1 MYSAQITRA
10 NPTCIILLID
20 QSGSMSDPFSGD
32 SARKKC
38 DFVAEAVNHTLH
50 DLVIRCTKTE
60 EVRNYYHV
68 AVVGYGRHVGT
79 CFSGEL
85 GARYLVPIS
94 EVADYPLQVKS
105 TYKRVSDGAGGWVEI
120 PVRYPVW
127 IHPTADGKTPMCEAL
142 AKVKEVLERWL
153 AEHPRGFPP
162 TVLHLTDGESSDGD
176 PNEIG
181 QQIMSLGTDDGS
193 VLLFNCHI
201 STRRSGKIEYPTDE
215 RALPD
220 GFARALFQISSRLP
234 ANFLSAAAQLGVN
247 AVEGSRGFVFNGDPS
262 SIVQFYEIGTSL
274 TGMTPYRWMDDASR
288 SELA

>member
-20 QSGSMSDPFSGD
+20 QSGSMSDPFSGN
-32 SARKKC
+32 SARKKS

-68 AVVGYGRHVGT
+68 SVIGYGRQVGT
-79 CFSGEL
+79 CFSGPL
-85 GARYLVPIS
+85 GGRFVVPIA
-94 EVADYPLQVKS
+94 EVADYPLQVKNS
-105 TYKRVSDGAGGWVEI
+105 YKRVSDGAGGWVEI

-127 IHPTADGKTPMCEAL
+127 IHPAADGKTPMCEAL
-142 AKVKEVLERWL
+142 GGVKQIIEQWL
-153 AEHPRGFPP
+153 SQHPKGFPP

-176 PNEIG
+176 PEAIG
-181 QQIMSLGTDDGS
+181 QQIMTLRTDDGA

-201 STRRSGKIEYPTDE
+201 SSRRSHKIEYPTEE
-215 RALPD
+215 RSLPD
-220 GFARALFQISSRLP
+220 GFARSLFQMSSPLP
-234 ANFLSAAAQLGVN
+234 PNFIAAAAQLGVSAEEN
-247 AVEGSRGFVFNGDPS
+247 SRGFVFNGDPS

-274 TGMTPYRWMDDASR
+274 TGMTPYRWMDDRTEPA
-288 SELA
+288 

>member
-32 SARKKC
+32 SARKKS

-68 AVVGYGRHVGT
+68 SVIGYGRHVAS
-79 CFSGEL
+79 CFSGPL
-85 GARYLVPIS
+85 AARNLVPIS

-105 TYKRVSDGAGGWVEI
+105 SYKRVSDGAGGWVEI

-127 IHPTADGKTPMCEAL
+127 IHPASDGKTPMCEAL
-142 AKVKEVLERWL
+142 VKVKEILERWL
-153 AEHPRGFPP
+153 LEHPRGFPP

-176 PNEIG
+176 PEEIG
-181 QQIMSLGTDDGS
+181 RQIMSLATDDGA

-201 STRRSGKIEYPTDE
+201 SSRRSSKIEYPTGE
-215 RALPD
+215 GSLPD
-220 GFARALFQISSRLP
+220 GFARSLFQISSRLP
-234 ANFLSAAAQLGVN
+234 GNFLSAAAQLGVN

-274 TGMTPYRWMDDASR
+274 TGMTPYRWMEDSSR

>member
-10 NPTCIILLID
+10 NPTCIVLLID

-32 SARKKC
+32 TARRKS
-38 DFVAEAVNHTLH
+38 DVVAEAVNHTLH

-68 AVVGYGRHVGT
+68 SVIGYGRHVGT
-79 CFSGEL
+79 CFSGPL
-85 GARYLVPIS
+85 AARPLVPVS

-105 TYKRVSDGAGGWVEI
+105 SYKRVSDGAGGWVEI

-127 IHPTADGKTPMCEAL
+127 IHAMSDGKTPMCEGL
-142 AKVKEVLERWL
+142 GKVKEILQQWL
-153 AEHPRGFPP
+153 LEHPRGFPP

-176 PNEIG
+176 PNDIG
-181 QQIMSLGTDDGS
+181 QQIMSLGTDDGP

-201 STRRSGKIEYPTDE
+201 STRRSAKIEYPIDE
-215 RALPD
+215 RSLPD
-220 GFARALFQISSRLP
+220 GFARSLFRISSRLP

-247 AVEGSRGFVFNGDPS
+247 ALEGSRGFVFNGDPS

-274 TGMTPYRWMDDASR
+274 TGMTPYKWMDER
-288 SELA
+288 TELS